1 MGVTTSIDP
10 RGVATVT
17 LDRADKHNA
26 FDDAL
31 IAELTEALLK
41 LDHDRAVRVVVLTG
55 AGASFSAGGDLAWM
69 KRMAGYSAEQN
80 LDDAERLAELMSV
93 LESLSKPTI
102 ARINGA
108 AYGGGVGLI
117 ACCDIAVAVEGARF
131 ALTEVRLGLIPAVI
145 APYVLNAIGERQAR
159 RWFLTAEAF
168 DAARARELGLVHEV
182 VAAGALD
189 AKLADIIDALL
200 AGGPEA
206 LGDAKALIRKARPQ
220 SAAAARSLRKLTA
233 RTIAQLRSGAEGQ
246 EGLAAFLEK
255 RAPKWK
261 R

>member
-145 APYVLNAIGERQAR
+145 APYVLNAIG
-159 RWFLTAEAF
+159 
-168 DAARARELGLVHEV
+168 
-182 VAAGALD
+182 
-189 AKLADIIDALL
+189 
-200 AGGPEA
+200 
-206 LGDAKALIRKARPQ
+206 
-220 SAAAARSLRKLTA
+220 
-233 RTIAQLRSGAEGQ
+233 
-246 EGLAAFLEK
+246 
-255 RAPKWK
+255 
-261 R
+261 